1 MSLYRYPIVEVCL
14 DTLLSNLNV
23 IRSMLSSRCKIMG
36 VVKAGAYGHGALPV
50 SRILLENGVYM
61 LGVASFDEGC
71 ELRRGGICA
80 PILVLSEV
88 PSECI
93 SKAANKNLTLT
104 VHSRSFLESISQKVP
119 QGKQVSIHI
128 KVDTGMGRL
137 GFAVEDAADAL
148 DFALSHSGCKVEGI
162 FTHFAR
168 AETPSEPFTKKQIY
182 IFTELLLRIRKAGM
196 DIPITHAANSAGIF
210 NYPESHFDMVRPG
223 ISLYGIPPQEENNL
237 GLAEIITWKTELLQI
252 KWVPKG
258 TSISYGSTFITTRRS
273 LIGTIRIGY
282 ADGYNRLLSNQGHV
296 IIKGRLYPIV
306 GRICMDIS
314 LVDLTNAPNVS
325 MSDEV
330 TLIGCQGGE
339 KITASHIASLCGTI
353 PYEVLCNIGARAS
366 YIYKRNDKT
375 IKTKRVLKQP

>member
-14 DTLLSNLNV
+14 DTLLSNLKAV
-23 IRSMLSSRCKIMG
+23 RGVLSPECKIMG
-36 VVKAGAYGHGALPV
+36 IVKAGAYGHGALAV
-50 SRILLENGVYM
+50 SRTLLEGGVHM

-71 ELRRGGICA
+71 ELRRGGIRA
-80 PILVLSEV
+80 PILILSEI
-88 PSECI
+88 PRECI
-93 SKAANKNLTLT
+93 AKAVDKKLTLT
-104 VHSRSFLESISQKVP
+104 VHSRSFLESISKKVP
-119 QGKQVSIHI
+119 HGKQANIHI

-137 GFAVEDAADAL
+137 GFAVEDAADAVI
-148 DFALSHSGCKVEGI
+148 FALSCSACKVDGI
-162 FTHFAR
+162 FTHFAC
-168 AETPSEPFTKKQIY
+168 AEAPPPDHFTKKQIH
-182 IFTELLLRIRKAGM
+182 IFKELLAKIRGTHSL
-196 DIPITHAANSAGIF
+196 ITHAANSAGIF

-223 ISLYGIPPQEENNL
+223 VSLYGISPQEENNL

-258 TSISYGSTFITTRRS
+258 TGISYGATFVTTRRS

-282 ADGYNRLLSNQGHV
+282 ADGYNRLLSNRGHV
-296 IIKGRLYPIV
+296 IIRGRVYPVV
-306 GRICMDIS
+306 GRVCMDIS
-314 LVDLTNAPNVS
+314 LVDLTDAPAVS

-353 PYEVLCNIGARAS
+353 PYEILCNIGARAL
-366 YIYKRNDKT
+366 YVYKRNGKT